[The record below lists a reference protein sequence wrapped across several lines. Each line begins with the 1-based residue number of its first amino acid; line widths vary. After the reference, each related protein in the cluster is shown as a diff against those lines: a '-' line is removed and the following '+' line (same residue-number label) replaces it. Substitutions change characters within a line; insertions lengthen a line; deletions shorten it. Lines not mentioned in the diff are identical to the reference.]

1 MSVFDIVPVIED
13 PEEHRCACLLL
24 LDISY
29 SMTIDDR
36 IGHLNRGLKILT
48 QSLND
53 DPLARK
59 RVEVA
64 IMTFGG
70 EVKVQTEFT
79 AARDFR
85 PPTLSAG
92 GGTPMGQAITD
103 GIDMLKA
110 RTHAYRQNGVLH
122 FRPWIM
128 LITDGEPTDTDD
140 YPWSQVGSLVKQGE
154 GAKDFMF
161 FPIGVKGADFK
172 ALGQLSATSPMELQ
186 GVKFRELFQWLSGAL
201 SRVSSSRP
209 GDGVDLEPPTGWGR
223 IPGD

>member
-1 MSVFDIVPVIED
+1 MSIFDIVPVIED

-24 LDISY
+24 LDTSS
-29 SMTIDDR
+29 SMMSEDR

-48 QSLND
+48 QALND
-53 DPLARK
+53 DTLARK

-64 IMTFGG
+64 VITFGG
-70 EVKVQTEFT
+70 DVNVQAEFT

-85 PPTLSAG
+85 PPLLSAG
-92 GGTPMGQAITD
+92 GGTPMGQAITE
-103 GIDMLKA
+103 GIAMLNG
-110 RTHAYRQNGVLH
+110 RTRAYRENGVLH

-128 LITDGEPTDTDD
+128 LITDGEPTDTDH
-140 YPWSQVGSLVKQGE
+140 YSWTQVSSLVKSGE
-154 GAKDFMF
+154 TAKEFMF

-172 ALGQLSATSPMELQ
+172 ALGQLSSMTPLELE

-201 SRVSSSRP
+201 SRVSGSRP
-209 GDGVDLEPPTGWGR
+209 GDGVDLPPVGWGR